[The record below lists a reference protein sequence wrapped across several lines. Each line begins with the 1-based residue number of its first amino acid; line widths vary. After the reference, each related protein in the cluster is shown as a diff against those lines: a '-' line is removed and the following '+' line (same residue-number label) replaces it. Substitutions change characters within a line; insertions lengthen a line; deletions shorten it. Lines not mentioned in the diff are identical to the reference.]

1 MPAAHATVQPC
12 NAPTVKKTR
21 SFWLS
26 SPARGVSC
34 DRDRSWAECMAA
46 RDPAKGARALSAPPA
61 MHPHTSRG
69 ATSPHGARAP
79 VPVRAPVPCVRKRSR
94 PPGAAAIF
102 TSRSAPSPPLRLR
115 RAAADGVTGRKS
127 ESGAGRESTR
137 PVRPATRLPA
147 AVSGGAYGGLVV
159 GACGVGVGQRGLVRG
174 GQCARK
180 DRGGGAKG
188 WDGPDRNRAAGATLP
203 RRRSAALS
211 SPGAGRRTPAPFGQ
225 VLPRLVAGRR
235 STRRSLPHRP
245 PAKRLSSFGVWA
257 GRFPVSSGRVQYRG
271 LPRKQ
276 WTKRD
281 WRGDRS
287 GTPDT

>member
-1 MPAAHATVQPC
+1 M
-12 NAPTVKKTR
+12 
-21 SFWLS
+21 L
-26 SPARGVSC
+26 
-34 DRDRSWAECMAA
+34 
-46 RDPAKGARALSAPPA
+46 
-61 MHPHTSRG
+61 
-69 ATSPHGARAP
+69 
-79 VPVRAPVPCVRKRSR
+79 VPCVRKRSR

-147 AVSGGAYGGLVV
+147 AVSGGACGGLVV

-203 RRRSAALS
+203 RRRSAFL
-211 SPGAGRRTPAPFGQ
+211 AGRGAED
-225 VLPRLVAGRR
+225 AGAFRAGAASACRR
-235 STRRSLPHRP
+235 SPIDSPFPPSPASSQASL
-245 PAKRLSSFGVWA
+245 V
-257 GRFPVSSGRVQYRG
+257 VRG
-271 LPRKQ
+271 LG
-276 WTKRD
+276 WTIPCQLGK
-281 WRGDRS
+281 
-287 GTPDT
+287 GTVQGATTKAVD

>member
-1 MPAAHATVQPC
+1 MHGRPRPCKRRPRPFCSSGHAPPHI
-12 NAPTVKKTR
+12 AR
-21 SFWLS
+21 RDL
-26 SPARGVSC
+26 PARS
-34 DRDRSWAECMAA
+34 
-46 RDPAKGARALSAPPA
+46 
-61 MHPHTSRG
+61 TQ
-69 ATSPHGARAP
+69 P

-147 AVSGGAYGGLVV
+147 AVSGGACGGLVG

-188 WDGPDRNRAAGATLP
+188 WDGPERPEPRCRAG
-203 RRRSAALS
+203 AALS